1 MTYLL
6 YSSVGEIFS
15 YIGYILLA
23 VLVLLV
29 MITVH
34 EFGHYITG
42 KIFKFGI
49 EEFAI
54 GFGPAIFKR
63 KLKSG
68 EQFSLRIFPLGGF
81 CAFKGEDEELDAPD
95 AFNKQKPWKRFI
107 VLISG
112 AVMNYL
118 LALLIIVISFGVYG
132 QAHLI
137 THYVEGPTSEY
148 TAEYSFNTDDVILK
162 IEGKD
167 VYMATSLI
175 NELNGKKQGDKVNFL
190 VLSKIDGEYQ
200 KVEKQIVLR
209 KDANFKNIE
218 EIDLLYE
225 VLGIQKQGLY
235 SVGIKLGFFET
246 IGRAFMHSIE
256 IAGTIFMVLGQLL
269 TGKLGLGAMGGTVTT
284 IAVTADVIKTGGL
297 YSLLQMGSFIGV
309 NLAVFNLLPIP
320 ALDGSRAVFTVIE
333 GIRKK
338 PLNRKVEGMIH
349 TIGLILLLA
358 FAVLL
363 DLQQC
368 F

>member
-6 YSSVGEIFS
+6 YANAGEVFS

-23 VLVLLV
+23 ILVLLV

-34 EFGHYITG
+34 ELGHYITG

-49 EEFAI
+49 NEFAI
-54 GFGPAIFKR
+54 GFGPAIFK
-63 KLKSG
+63 KNLKSG
-68 EQFSLRIFPLGGF
+68 EKFSLRIFPLGGF
-81 CAFKGEDEELDAPD
+81 CAFKGEDEEMDAPD
-95 AFNKQKPWKRFI
+95 AFNKQKPWKRFL

-112 AVMNYL
+112 ALMNYL
-118 LALLIIVISFGVYG
+118 LAFLIIAISFGVYG
-132 QAHLI
+132 QAHLT
-137 THYVEGPTSEY
+137 THFVEGPTSEY
-148 TAEYSFNTDDVILK
+148 TAEYSFSTDDVILEV
-162 IEGKD
+162 EGKD
-167 VYMATSLI
+167 VYMVTGLI
-175 NELNGKKQGDKVNFL
+175 KELDGKKQGDKVDFVILTKVN
-190 VLSKIDGEYQ
+190 GEYQ

-209 KDANFKNIE
+209 KNADFKNIE
-218 EIDLLYE
+218 QVDLLYE
-225 VLGIQKQGLY
+225 VLGITPNGLY
-235 SVGIKLGFFET
+235 SVGIKMGFFKT

-284 IAVTADVIKTGGL
+284 ITATADVIKQGGL

-338 PLNRKVEGMIH
+338 PLNRKVENIIH
-349 TIGLILLLA
+349 TVGLVLLLA
-358 FAVLL
+358 FAILL